1 MDSPHLFGNYHGM
14 FLDHSL
20 KIKLF
25 QLLLIKLRHPH
36 SLHGTGLC
44 IMPQFFQQANKSRLY
59 VIAISYEYYIVLIVQ
74 SGTVIRVKGG
84 DCFVLFTKKCTDYR
98 YKSVRFFRKYR
109 IRYEIPI
116 IGTSEFPEPAMN

>member
-20 KIKLF
+20 KLKLF

-36 SLHGTGLC
+36 SLHGTGLY

-59 VIAISYEYYIVLIVQ
+59 VIVISYEYRFLMK
-74 SGTVIRVKGG
+74 TVSEDENGG
-84 DCFVLFTKKCTDYR
+84 YTSYFNGFLWSKLADFWICWTLYSIKMTYR
-98 YKSVRFFRKYR
+98 KIFSIFKIFGV
-109 IRYEIPI
+109 IWH
-116 IGTSEFPEPAMN
+116 T